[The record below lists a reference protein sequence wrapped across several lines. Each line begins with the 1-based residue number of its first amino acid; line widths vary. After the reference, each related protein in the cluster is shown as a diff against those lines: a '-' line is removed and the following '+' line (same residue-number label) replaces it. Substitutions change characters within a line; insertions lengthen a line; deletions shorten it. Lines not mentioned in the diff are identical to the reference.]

1 MTRLIEEP
9 IIRDIIWILYA
20 LSLGT
25 FGNILYRINNN
36 LKIKP
41 FLYRVLY
48 GLMGVALYTGGV
60 LHFTKDKPKL
70 NIIKQC
76 NTCSTNK
83 HSSDF
88 YLDKRHSD
96 GLRSECKKCSIIKR
110 DEGNYKSKYNLSI
123 EEYEFILTAQNNCCK
138 ICSSTVPG
146 VRINRFHVDHCH
158 KTNVVRGLLCE
169 KCNMALGHLR
179 DDPAL
184 LRKAADYLENN
195 LNKKIG
201 N

>member
-60 LHFTKDKPKL
+60 LYFTKDKPKL
-70 NIIKQC
+70 NIIVMLLIFFI
-76 NTCSTNK
+76 SYFVELLI
-83 HSSDF
+83 DIVE
-88 YLDKRHSD
+88 D
-96 GLRSECKKCSIIKR
+96 GLPNLFDRLVNKYVGEDIDKASKERDKEWKK
-110 DEGNYKSKYNLSI
+110 
-123 EEYEFILTAQNNCCK
+123 
-138 ICSSTVPG
+138 
-146 VRINRFHVDHCH
+146 H
-158 KTNVVRGLLCE
+158 
-169 KCNMALGHLR
+169 
-179 DDPAL
+179 
-184 LRKAADYLENN
+184 
-195 LNKKIG
+195 
-201 N
+201 

>member
-1 MTRLIEEP
+1 MKMCTKCKDNKDFNKFG
-9 IIRDIIWILYA
+9 IR
-20 LSLGT
+20 
-25 FGNILYRINNN
+25 
-36 LKIKP
+36 
-41 FLYRVLY
+41 
-48 GLMGVALYTGGV
+48 
-60 LHFTKDKPKL
+60 KDSKDGCHSWCKSCVNSHSKSMNFKPKL